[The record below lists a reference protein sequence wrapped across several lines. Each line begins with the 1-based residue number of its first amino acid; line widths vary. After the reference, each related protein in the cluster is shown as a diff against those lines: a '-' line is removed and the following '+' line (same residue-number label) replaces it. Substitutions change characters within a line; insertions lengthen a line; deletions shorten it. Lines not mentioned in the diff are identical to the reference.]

1 VNFHSR
7 ALAEFWEHY
16 DALPE
21 VMQERA
27 DKQFALFEKN
37 PNHPSL
43 HFNAAGPYWSVRVS
57 RGYRAVAYRRDNELF
72 WFWIGPHDE
81 YERILKG

>member
-1 VNFHSR
+1 MNFNSH
-7 ALAEFWEHY
+7 ALSEFWEHY

-21 VMQERA
+21 AIQEKA
-27 DKQFALFEKN
+27 DKQFAVFEQN
-37 PNHPSL
+37 PHHPSL
-43 HFNAAGPYWSVRVS
+43 HFKSAGAYWSVRVS
-57 RGYRAVAYRRDNELF
+57 RGYRAVANRIGNDLF